1 MSEDPTEGYVRA
13 AANLAALE
21 LDAESLRAVTANMRI
36 LQSLYAEF
44 ADLDL
49 PDELDPAAVL
59 RL

>member
-13 AANLAALE
+13 AANLASLE
-21 LDAESLRAVTANMRI
+21 LDADSLRAVTANMRI